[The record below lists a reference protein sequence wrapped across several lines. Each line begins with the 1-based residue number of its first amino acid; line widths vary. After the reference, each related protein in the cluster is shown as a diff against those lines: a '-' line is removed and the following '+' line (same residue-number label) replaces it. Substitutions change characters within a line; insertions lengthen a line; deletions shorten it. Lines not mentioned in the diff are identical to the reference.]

1 MNKMD
6 WAVSRI
12 IQGAGINLNDA
23 DEHIIRLAEQC
34 KERCYYIDAASRE
47 LKRVLGYYNER

>member
-12 IQGAGINLNDA
+12 IQGVGINLNDA